1 MPRKVKIAT
10 EIIRVS
16 GRLKEV
22 LTFRDEKGNI
32 VDRMVSP
39 LMVEFYPR
47 DLMQVVVGS
56 AILAIP
62 VAFTEETWN
71 LGQTLPFLN
80 VILIMALS
88 LLFIGTFVYYNF
100 YKGNMTKH
108 KKEFAKRVL
117 SIYVFSFIVVAVIM
131 TIIQRAPWASD
142 SMLALKR
149 VMLVSFPASMSAA
162 VSDMIK

>member
-1 MPRKVKIAT
+1 
-10 EIIRVS
+10 VS

-32 VDRMVSP
+32 VDRIVSP

-56 AILAIP
+56 SILAIP

-100 YKGNMTKH
+100 YKGNMRKH